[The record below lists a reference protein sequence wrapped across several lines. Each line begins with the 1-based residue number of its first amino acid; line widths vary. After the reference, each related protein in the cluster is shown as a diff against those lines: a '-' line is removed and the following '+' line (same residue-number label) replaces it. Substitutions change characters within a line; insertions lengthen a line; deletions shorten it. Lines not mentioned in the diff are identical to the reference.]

1 MRYSL
6 FLLCLLHGFSVC
18 AQHWGAAADSGY
30 HALNTQYWSASRQYY
45 QHNNTGNR
53 SFDYWWNAH
62 AADLMVDGYLRT
74 KRNSYIQQLDQLLDG
89 MHRMNGSS
97 WYNDFY
103 DDEQWLALALLR
115 AYEATG
121 HTRYARLADTLWADI
136 QKGWTPVAGGG
147 IMWMKTTPHSKNAC
161 SNGPAMII
169 AARMYR
175 LFKRESDLAMAT
187 KIYRWQQAHLI
198 NPENGTVWDNVQVKN
213 GEAQVNKNPGMVF
226 TYNQGTWL
234 GGALE
239 LYTLTGQ
246 PEYLESALRTARFVV
261 RDTVRFSP
269 QGILK
274 GENNGDG
281 GLFKGIF
288 VRYFT
293 QLLLRGKLEAAE
305 KEAFLAWLRNNG
317 RSLLE
322 NGTRRPEYLFDTRW
336 CKAPATI
343 GQDASIQMSGIML
356 LEALHLADGSA
367 SRP

>member
-1 MRYSL
+1 MRYVFIL
-6 FLLCLLHGFSVC
+6 ACLLHVFPVS
-18 AQHWGAAADSGY
+18 AQHWGAAADSGF
-30 HALNTQYWSASRQYY
+30 HALNSQYWSDSRHYY
-45 QHNNTGNR
+45 RHNNTGNNA
-53 SFDYWWNAH
+53 FDYWWNAH

-74 KRNSYIQQLDQLLDG
+74 RRNSYIQQLDQLLDG
-89 MHRMNGSS
+89 MHRMNGGT

-103 DDEQWLALALLR
+103 DDEQWLTLALLR
-115 AYEATG
+115 AFEATG
-121 HTRYARLADTLWADI
+121 NTRYARLADTLWTDI
-136 QKGWTPVAGGG
+136 QRGWTPVAGGG

-175 LFKRESDLAMAT
+175 LFKRPADLAMAE
-187 KIYRWQQAHLI
+187 KIYHWQKAHLI
-198 NPENGTVWDNVQVKN
+198 NPENGAVWDNVQVKE
-213 GEAQVNKNPGMVF
+213 GIPQVNKNPNMVF

-239 LYTLTGQ
+239 LYRLTGRN
-246 PEYLESALRTARFVV
+246 EYRESALRTARYVIQ
-261 RDTVRFSP
+261 DTVRFSP

-274 GENNGDG
+274 GENSGDG

-293 QLLLRGKLEAAE
+293 QLILHGQLQAAE
-305 KEAFLAWLRNNG
+305 KDSFVAWLRNNG

-322 NGTRRPEYLFDTRW
+322 KGTRRPEYLFDTRW
-336 CKAPATI
+336 RRTPEGT
-343 GQDASIQMSGIML
+343 GQDASIQISGIML
-356 LEALHLADGSA
+356 LEALQLADGSA